1 MKNAI
6 NGVNIYTI
14 KQCKQKKH
22 GTIIWDDIYMK
33 FMEYDLLSNEY
44 KKKFNIQ
51 NLYFLFVVA
60 VKIDKIKG
68 K

>member
-44 KKKFNIQ
+44 KKKFNI
-51 NLYFLFVVA
+51 
-60 VKIDKIKG
+60 
-68 K
+68 